1 MKMMMRWMKL
11 HQKMKLVTIGPS
23 TLLYLI
29 LLLVLRFSPI
39 IITHRGKPKP
49 NEETIELQK
58 GRYDKI
64 FNEEDVVWRYEAL
77 VTESETVIKIMIYY
91 CLFFPSHQILFYFMC
106 SKLTIKTPKQH
117 QLVLLSLLLTLK
129 QLRTII

>member
-1 MKMMMRWMKL
+1 MMKMMMRWMKL

-49 NEETIELQK
+49 NEEIIELQK

-64 FNEEDVVWRYEAL
+64 FNEEDVV
-77 VTESETVIKIMIYY
+77 
-91 CLFFPSHQILFYFMC
+91 
-106 SKLTIKTPKQH
+106 
-117 QLVLLSLLLTLK
+117 
-129 QLRTII
+129 